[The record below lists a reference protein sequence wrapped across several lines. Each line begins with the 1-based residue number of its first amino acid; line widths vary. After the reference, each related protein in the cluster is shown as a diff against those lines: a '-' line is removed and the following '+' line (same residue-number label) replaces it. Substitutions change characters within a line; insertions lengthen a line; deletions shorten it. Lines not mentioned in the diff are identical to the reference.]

1 MPPYHRPVAPCD
13 YGAGDY
19 RYAAAFFQLQQQRI
33 RIKGLIRKQRR
44 KFFSLY
50 QRCYLADVIP
60 LSRHQLEINQVPQ
73 RIHHRQYLR
82 GHPAFGLAYGLI
94 LGPPFAPCP
103 WR

>member
-60 LSRHQLEINQVPQ
+60 LDLPM
-73 RIHHRQYLR
+73 
-82 GHPAFGLAYGLI
+82 GPI
-94 LGPPFAPCP
+94 LGPLFAPYP